1 LTNSS
6 LEKTIDKILDQTEH
20 DILSNLDGALS
31 DSHQILDDSVT
42 KLEDEYDKIVADG
55 RKEAD
60 KLEKQIIGGSDIE
73 ARNKQLLALEEAV
86 SRVFTKALDEIS
98 NSDRSGDY
106 ANLIKSLRRV
116 FTKALD
122 EISNSDRSGDY
133 ANLIKSLL
141 DESTKVLGTSEVIVF
156 TNSKD
161 RDVVQSTLGS
171 FAGSELSSETI
182 DCIGGVKIQSKDGA
196 MKFDNTI
203 DAKIDRLKP
212 LIRKEIAS
220 KFGVKE

>member
-1 LTNSS
+1 M
-6 LEKTIDKILDQTEH
+6 EQTIDKILNKSEKQV
-20 DILSNLDGALS
+20 LS
-31 DSHQILDDSVT
+31 DLKDAGLNFKQNLDDSLAT
-42 KLEDEYDKIVADG
+42 LESEYDKIISDG
-55 RKEAD
+55 KKEAD
-60 KLEKQIIGGSDIE
+60 KIEKQIVGSSDIE
-73 ARNKQLLALEEAV
+73 ARNKQLLALEDAV
-86 SRVFTKALDEIS
+86 SRVFTKALEQIS
-98 NSDRSGDY
+98 NSDR
-106 ANLIKSLRRV
+106 N
-116 FTKALD
+116 
-122 EISNSDRSGDY
+122 GDY

-161 RDVVQSTLGS
+161 RDVVQSTLS
-171 FAGSELSSETI
+171 NFAGSELSSEII

>member
-1 LTNSS
+1 MILTNSS
-6 LEKTIDKILDQTEH
+6 LEKTIDKILDQTEQ

-31 DSHQILDDSVT
+31 DSHQILDNSVT

-60 KLEKQIIGGSDIE
+60 KLEKQIVGSSDIE
-73 ARNKQLLALEEAV
+73 ARNKQLLALEDAV
-86 SRVFTKALDEIS
+86 SRVFTKALDQIS
-98 NSDRSGDY
+98 NSDR
-106 ANLIKSLRRV
+106 N
-116 FTKALD
+116 
-122 EISNSDRSGDY
+122 GDY

-161 RDVVQSTLGS
+161 RDVVQSTLS
-171 FAGSELSSETI
+171 NFAGSELSSEII